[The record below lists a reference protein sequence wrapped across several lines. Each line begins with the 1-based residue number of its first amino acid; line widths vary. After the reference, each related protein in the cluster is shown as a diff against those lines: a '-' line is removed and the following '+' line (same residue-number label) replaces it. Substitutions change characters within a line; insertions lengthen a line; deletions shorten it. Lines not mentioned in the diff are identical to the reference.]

1 MDGKVTKEQNSFRF
15 CFLLTLLSA
24 VIFIRY
30 GLQINIPRELALVP
44 IAAIAVLGTQ
54 TEIMAVLMC
63 LIPFHESLD
72 FYIALILVIAVYV
85 IKYYEKIKIGGSFF
99 LMLLIMLWELL
110 HCFTSSF
117 SPMNLI
123 VSLAPIIALTLIIC
137 SDFSELDYD
146 FLVRAVAFAAVVT
159 SLTML
164 IQIAWISRFNL
175 VSFLMNLRRL
185 GALSESSI
193 DRLQISGGMVQT
205 NSLGVICVIITAAL
219 LQLRSV
225 KRGKKSDIF
234 IMMSLIIFGTFTA
247 SRTFLVCLAL
257 MVFMM
262 ILSRKG
268 IKTKL
273 KFFCLAFIAL
283 IFVVILFSIFFP
295 EQLEYYISRFF
306 VKDITTGRDDLM
318 VAYNRFITKNPEV
331 MFFGVGLQ
339 NFGDKL
345 VNEYRVAANVPHNSI
360 QEITVAWGIEGLILI
375 AAMIFMLIHSA
386 KKRNPNIKLI
396 NYIPLIILLFKSVA
410 GQLLTSNYTMLALG
424 FAYITMVQSLNE
436 KDALEEYTK

>member
-1 MDGKVTKEQNSFRF
+1 MDGKVTKEQSSFRF
-15 CFLLTLLSA
+15 YFLLTLLSA

-44 IAAIAVLGTQ
+44 IVAIAVLGTQ
-54 TEIMAVLMC
+54 TEIMAILMC
-63 LIPFHESLD
+63 LIPIHESHD
-72 FYIALILVIAVYV
+72 FDIALILVIAVYL

-117 SPMNLI
+117 SPMNLN

-175 VSFLMNLRRL
+175 VSFLMNLRRR

-247 SRTFLVCLAL
+247 SRPYLVCHAL

-262 ILSRKG
+262 ILCRKG

-273 KFFCLAFIAL
+273 KFFCLAFIVL

-436 KDALEEYTK
+436 KDTLEENTK